1 MSILY
6 ICIANQNTQS
16 IIGSY
21 NPIEMNNSSLKDTIE
36 NKTYELISKLK
47 VENGPEKNMVNF
59 QSLSDKKID
68 IYYSLLNKGIL
79 YIVFVE
85 ILFIYLEHFKED
97 SIFEL
102 IEEID
107 TQGIKLN
114 VDKTGKLT
122 NVGVQNLKFAVE
134 KYQNT
139 FFNKNDLVNNHSLI
153 EEAPP
158 QDNKI
163 AVINEQIKGIS
174 NDMKNN
180 VKNMMTN
187 INDINEIENKSV
199 EIKDS
204 SFKFR
209 KDSLALEKKMKRNA
223 WKNRVILTIVVACL
237 LAIIVYFIVK

>member
-6 ICIANQNTQS
+6 ISIVNQNNKT

-21 NPIEMNNSSLKDTIE
+21 NPKEINNSSLKEQMEKKI
-36 NKTYELISKLK
+36 NELINKLK
-47 VENGPEKNMVNF
+47 VENGPEKNIVNF
-59 QSLSDKKID
+59 QTLSDKKID

-85 ILFIYLEHFKED
+85 ILSIYLEHFKEE
-97 SIFEL
+97 SIYEL

-114 VDKTGKLT
+114 VDSSGKLT
-122 NVGVQNLKFAVE
+122 NAGKQNLKFTVE
-134 KYQNT
+134 KYQDS
-139 FFNKNDLVNNHSLI
+139 FFSKNELISNPSLI

-158 QDNKI
+158 DNKI
-163 AVINEQIKGIS
+163 AVINEQIRGVS

-180 VKNMMTN
+180 VKNMINN

-199 EIKDS
+199 AIKDS

-209 KDSLALEKKMKRNA
+209 KDSLALEKKMKKNVWRN
-223 WKNRVILTIVVACL
+223 RIILIVVVV
-237 LAIIVYFIVK
+237 IILILIIYYMTK

>member
-6 ICIANQNTQS
+6 ISIANQNNKT

-21 NPIEMNNSSLKDTIE
+21 NPKEINNSSLKEQMEKKI
-36 NKTYELISKLK
+36 NELINKLK
-47 VENGPEKNMVNF
+47 VENGPEKNIVNF
-59 QSLSDKKID
+59 QTLSDKKID

-85 ILFIYLEHFKED
+85 ILSIYLEHFKEE
-97 SIFEL
+97 SIYEL

-114 VDKTGKLT
+114 VDSSGKLT
-122 NVGVQNLKFAVE
+122 NAGKQNLKFTVE
-134 KYQNT
+134 KYQDS
-139 FFNKNDLVNNHSLI
+139 FFSKNELISNPSLI

-158 QDNKI
+158 DNKI
-163 AVINEQIKGIS
+163 AVINEQIRGVS

-180 VKNMMTN
+180 VKNMINN

-199 EIKDS
+199 AIKDS

-209 KDSLALEKKMKRNA
+209 KDSLALEKKMKKNVWRN
-223 WKNRVILTIVVACL
+223 RIILIVVVV
-237 LAIIVYFIVK
+237 IILILIIYYMTK

>member
-6 ICIANQNTQS
+6 ICISNQKSQS

-21 NPIEMNNSSLKDTIE
+21 NPVEINNSSLKDQIE
-36 NKTYELISKLK
+36 NKVNELVSKLK
-47 VENGPEKNMVNF
+47 AEDGPEKNVVNF
-59 QSLSDKKID
+59 QTLSDKKID
-68 IYYSLLNKGIL
+68 LYYSLLNKGIL

-85 ILFIYLEHFKED
+85 LLSIYLENFKED

-102 IEEID
+102 IEQIES
-107 TQGIKLN
+107 QNIKLN
-114 VDKTGKLT
+114 VDKNGKLT
-122 NVGVQNLKFAVE
+122 NIGKQNLKFAVE
-134 KYQNT
+134 KYQNS
-139 FFNKNDLVNNHSLI
+139 FFSRSDLPSNPSLI

-163 AVINEQIKGIS
+163 AVINEQIRGVS

-180 VKNMMTN
+180 VKNMITN

-199 EIKDS
+199 AIKDS

-209 KDSLALEKKMKRNA
+209 RDSLALEKKMKKNVWRN
-223 WKNRVILTIVVACL
+223 RIILIVVVVVVLCL
-237 LAIIVYFIVK
+237 VIYYMVK

>member
-6 ICIANQNTQS
+6 ISIVNQNNRT

-21 NPIEMNNSSLKDTIE
+21 NPKEINNSSLKEQMEKKI
-36 NKTYELISKLK
+36 NELINKLK
-47 VENGPEKNMVNF
+47 VENGPEKNIVNF
-59 QSLSDKKID
+59 QTLSDKKID

-85 ILFIYLEHFKED
+85 ILSIYLEHFKEE
-97 SIFEL
+97 SIYEL

-114 VDKTGKLT
+114 VDSSGKLT
-122 NVGVQNLKFAVE
+122 NAGKQNLKFTVE
-134 KYQNT
+134 KYQDS
-139 FFNKNDLVNNHSLI
+139 FFSKNELISNPSLI

-158 QDNKI
+158 DNKI
-163 AVINEQIKGIS
+163 AVINEQIRGVS

-180 VKNMMTN
+180 VKNMINN

-199 EIKDS
+199 AIKDS

-209 KDSLALEKKMKRNA
+209 KDSLALEKKMKKNVWRN
-223 WKNRVILTIVVACL
+223 RIILIVVVV
-237 LAIIVYFIVK
+237 IILILIIYYMTK

>member
-6 ICIANQNTQS
+6 ICISNQNSQS

-21 NPIEMNNSSLKDTIE
+21 NPVEINNSSLKDQIE
-36 NKTYELISKLK
+36 NKVNELVSKLK
-47 VENGPEKNMVNF
+47 AEDGPEKNVINF
-59 QSLSDKKID
+59 QTLSDKKID
-68 IYYSLLNKGIL
+68 LYYSLLNKGIL

-85 ILFIYLEHFKED
+85 LLTIYLENFKED

-102 IEEID
+102 IEQIES
-107 TQGIKLN
+107 QNIKLN
-114 VDKTGKLT
+114 VDKNGKLT
-122 NVGVQNLKFAVE
+122 NIGKQNLKFAVE
-134 KYQNT
+134 KYQNS
-139 FFNKNDLVNNHSLI
+139 FFSRSDLPSNPSLI

-163 AVINEQIKGIS
+163 AVINEQIRGVS

-180 VKNMMTN
+180 VKNMITN

-199 EIKDS
+199 AIKDS

-209 KDSLALEKKMKRNA
+209 RDSLALEKKMKKNVWRN
-223 WKNRVILTIVVACL
+223 RIILVVVVVVVLGLVIYYMA
-237 LAIIVYFIVK
+237 K

>member
-6 ICIANQNTQS
+6 ICISNQKSQS

-21 NPIEMNNSSLKDTIE
+21 NPVEINNSSLKDQIE
-36 NKTYELISKLK
+36 NKVNELVSKLK
-47 VENGPEKNMVNF
+47 AEEGPEKNVVNF
-59 QSLSDKKID
+59 QTLSDKKID
-68 IYYSLLNKGIL
+68 LYYSLLNKGIL

-85 ILFIYLEHFKED
+85 LLSIYLENFKED

-102 IEEID
+102 IEQIES
-107 TQGIKLN
+107 QNIKLN
-114 VDKTGKLT
+114 VDKNGKLT
-122 NVGVQNLKFAVE
+122 NIGKQNLKFAVE
-134 KYQNT
+134 KYQNS
-139 FFNKNDLVNNHSLI
+139 FFSRSDLPSNPSLI

-163 AVINEQIKGIS
+163 AVINEQIRGVS

-180 VKNMMTN
+180 VKNMITN

-199 EIKDS
+199 AIKDS

-209 KDSLALEKKMKRNA
+209 RDSLALEKKMKKNA
-223 WKNRVILTIVVACL
+223 WRNRIILIVVVVVVLCL
-237 LAIIVYFIVK
+237 VIYYMVK

>member
-6 ICIANQNTQS
+6 ISIVNQNSKT

-21 NPIEMNNSSLKDTIE
+21 NPKEINNSSLKEQMEKKI
-36 NKTYELISKLK
+36 NELINKLK
-47 VENGPEKNMVNF
+47 IENGPEKNIVNF
-59 QSLSDKKID
+59 QTLSDKKID

-85 ILFIYLEHFKED
+85 ILSIYLEHFKEE
-97 SIFEL
+97 SIYEL

-114 VDKTGKLT
+114 VDSSGKLT
-122 NVGVQNLKFAVE
+122 NAGKQNLKFTVE
-134 KYQNT
+134 KYQDS
-139 FFNKNDLVNNHSLI
+139 FFSKNELISNPSLI

-158 QDNKI
+158 DNKI
-163 AVINEQIKGIS
+163 AVINEQIRGVS

-180 VKNMMTN
+180 VKNMINN

-199 EIKDS
+199 AIKDS

-209 KDSLALEKKMKRNA
+209 KDSLALEKKMKKNVWRN
-223 WKNRVILTIVVACL
+223 RIILIVVVV
-237 LAIIVYFIVK
+237 IILILIIYYMTK

>member
-6 ICIANQNTQS
+6 ICISNQKSQS

-21 NPIEMNNSSLKDTIE
+21 NPVEINNSSLKDQIE
-36 NKTYELISKLK
+36 NKVNELVSKLK
-47 VENGPEKNMVNF
+47 AEEGPEKNVVNF
-59 QSLSDKKID
+59 QTLSDKKID
-68 IYYSLLNKGIL
+68 LYYSLLNKGIL

-85 ILFIYLEHFKED
+85 LLSIYLENFKED

-102 IEEID
+102 IEQIES
-107 TQGIKLN
+107 QNIKLN
-114 VDKTGKLT
+114 VDKNGKLT
-122 NVGVQNLKFAVE
+122 NIGKQNLKFAVE
-134 KYQNT
+134 KYQNS
-139 FFNKNDLVNNHSLI
+139 FFSRSDLPSNPSLI

-163 AVINEQIKGIS
+163 AVINEQIRGVS

-180 VKNMMTN
+180 VKNMITN

-199 EIKDS
+199 AIKDS

-209 KDSLALEKKMKRNA
+209 RDSLALEKKMKKNVWRN
-223 WKNRVILTIVVACL
+223 RIILIVVVVVVLCL
-237 LAIIVYFIVK
+237 VIYYMVK